1 MASYIIMDKEI
12 EAISQARLTFQ
23 DSTDMMTYYAGNIES
38 GRQAQ
43 ILQDDTFD
51 LIIMIDDL
59 NTADEIDHLLKCLHD
74 RGSLILKRSKQQFPD
89 FDSIEHIRAL
99 SDVSI
104 LNWFS
109 DENYYAARKIHQT
122 PVAKGDTIFIIKPQE
137 SLTELV
143 ELSHQLSTRLTSQGF
158 QVEAVQWA
166 SENASNLHG
175 KSLIFLL
182 ELDTPFLSDL
192 SEEDYSLL
200 KKIALNSS
208 RLLWVSR
215 GTDPAMQT
223 TIGYLRV
230 LQNENVNLDLRY
242 LLLEQRADRPMG
254 DIVSKVAEL
263 ALAPTTDREYMEIDS
278 SLCIN
283 RWDVD
288 ERLSH
293 VMASDDNQQGGSTE
307 SVTLRDLG
315 DSALILHH
323 NSNKQTKSFWLT
335 VEESQQSDLAEDEVE
350 VQVKAI
356 GIK

>member
-1 MASYIIMDKEI
+1 MDKEI

-230 LQNENVNLDLRY
+230 LQNEN
-242 LLLEQRADRPMG
+242 
-254 DIVSKVAEL
+254 
-263 ALAPTTDREYMEIDS
+263 
-278 SLCIN
+278 
-283 RWDVD
+283 
-288 ERLSH
+288 
-293 VMASDDNQQGGSTE
+293 ASDDNQQGGSTE